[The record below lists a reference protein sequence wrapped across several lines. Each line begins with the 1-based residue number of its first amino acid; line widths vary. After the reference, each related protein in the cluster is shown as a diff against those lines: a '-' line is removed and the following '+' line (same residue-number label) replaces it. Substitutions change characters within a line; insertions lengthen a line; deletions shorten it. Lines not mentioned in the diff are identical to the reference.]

1 MMISHSKPTVL
12 RPIVNSDHVI
22 VTVKIPC
29 DWSKVDVEKRVDA
42 LNRAENDAKH
52 LYEFING
59 LEEQ

>member
-1 MMISHSKPTVL
+1 MMIDGKPSVL
-12 RPIVNSDHVI
+12 RPIVNGDHI
-22 VTVKIPC
+22 VLTMKIPC